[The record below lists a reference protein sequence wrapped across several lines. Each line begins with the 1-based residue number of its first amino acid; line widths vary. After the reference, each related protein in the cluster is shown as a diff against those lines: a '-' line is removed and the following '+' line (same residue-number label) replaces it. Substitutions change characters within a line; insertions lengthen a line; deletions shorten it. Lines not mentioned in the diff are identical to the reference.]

1 MKSSC
6 FLFFLWF
13 PMLFIRFSHGFPIVW
28 SFSRGS
34 LPDVLLLLR
43 ARWKMSLMRASNSAA
58 LRRQLLKCWNG
69 WRYLMCICIYF
80 HIHNIYIYIHDIARV
95 YIYIYIHMFSSFV
108 TIIFTFKTIYIY
120 YNYIYIIFNPRQ
132 CGHCSKIASLLV
144 EYQLV
149 EVVNEGLAIS
159 VGKKNGCSN
168 HSPDQWWLNLR
179 FGVPMEPQTWDNFG
193 SPKKPG

>member
-1 MKSSC
+1 VKSSC

-80 HIHNIYIYIHDIARV
+80 HIHNIYIYI
-95 YIYIYIHMFSSFV
+95 YTWYCSCIYIYTYTCFHLLLQLFLLL
-108 TIIFTFKTIYIY
+108 KLYIY
-120 YNYIYIIFNPRQ
+120 YNYIYYIQP
-132 CGHCSKIASLLV
+132 KAVWALLKNCITAGRIPIGGSC
-144 EYQLV
+144 EWGSSYFR
-149 EVVNEGLAIS
+149 
-159 VGKKNGCSN
+159 GKKKWMLQSFTRPVVTQSPIWGTNGAA
-168 HSPDQWWLNLR
+168 NL
-179 FGVPMEPQTWDNFG
+179 G
-193 SPKKPG
+193 